1 MKNLKKFSDFTGED
15 RIEEKS
21 ISPKKGFMI
30 STNVQDSIKKLCEE
44 MLHPEAKA
52 CHEDEMKEH
61 TYESYIKECGSYMQE
76 CMNECMGKM

>member
-1 MKNLKKFSDFTGED
+1 
-15 RIEEKS
+15 
-21 ISPKKGFMI
+21 MI